1 LEVSRELLFFFS
13 ALGAFNGLVL
23 SLYFMFF
30 AKPKHISNLFLG
42 AFLGMLSI
50 RVGKSVFFHFNP
62 ELSFHY
68 LQFGLTACFF
78 VGPFLFFYIKSIT
91 RISDKTYTNWK
102 YHLAILVPLAL
113 IVGFLYPFKN
123 HIDLWRPHII
133 QAIYIQWFIYILA
146 SFYQLRNRIKNLFNR
161 HEKLTSKDIW
171 LFSILIGNILL
182 VSSYYFTSF
191 VNYISGALTFSF
203 LLYILLL
210 FVFYNKKN
218 KSILFNTSNKYADKK
233 IDTDRASNL
242 IKNLKA
248 VMNDEGL
255 YKNSNAKSSLIAK
268 KIGLTTHQFSQLLN
282 DNLGKNFALFIN
294 EYRIEAA
301 KKMLQKNHNL
311 TLEAIGYEC
320 GFNSKST
327 FFTTFKKLVGT
338 TPAQYKKQAQS
349 SIL

>member
-1 LEVSRELLFFFS
+1 MEVSRELLFFFS

-23 SLYFMFF
+23 SLYFLLF
-30 AKPKHISNLFLG
+30 AKPKHISNIFLG
-42 AFLGMLSI
+42 IFLAMLSI
-50 RVGKSVFFHFNP
+50 RIGKSVFFHFNP

-78 VGPFLFFYIKSIT
+78 VGPFLYFYVKSIT
-91 RISDKTYTNWK
+91 NPSDKAFNSWK
-102 YHLAILVPLAL
+102 YHLAALVPLAL
-113 IVGFLYPFKN
+113 IVGFLYPFKE
-123 HIDLWRPHII
+123 HISLWRPYII
-133 QAIYIQWFIYILA
+133 KTIYIQWFIYILA
-146 SFYQLRNRIKNLFNR
+146 SCYLIRHRIKNLFIR
-161 HEKLTSKDIW
+161 EEKTTSIDIW

-182 VSSYYFTSF
+182 VVSYYFTSF

-218 KSILFNTSNKYADKK
+218 KSILFNATKKYGNKK
-233 IDTDRASNL
+233 IAIEKASQLRGKLNS
-242 IKNLKA
+242 IMQN
-248 VMNDEGL
+248 EQL
-255 YKNSNAKSSLIAK
+255 YKNANIKSSDIAK

-282 DNLGKNFALFIN
+282 DNLGLNFASFIN

-301 KKMLQKNHNL
+301 KNMLQNNSNL

-327 FFTTFKKLVGT
+327 FFTTFKKLAGT
-338 TPAQYKKQAQS
+338 TPSQFRNQS
-349 SIL
+349 

>member
-1 LEVSRELLFFFS
+1 MEVSRELLFFFS
-13 ALGAFNGLVL
+13 ALGAFNGIVL
-23 SLYFMFF
+23 SFYFLFF
-30 AKPKHISNLFLG
+30 AKPKHISNTFLG
-42 AFLGMLSI
+42 FFLGMLSI

-78 VGPFLFFYIKSIT
+78 VGPFLYFYVKSIT
-91 RISDKTYTNWK
+91 SASDKTFKTWK
-102 YHLAILVPLAL
+102 YHLIILIPIAL
-113 IVGFLYPFKN
+113 IVGFLYPFKT

-133 QAIYIQWFIYILA
+133 KTIYIQWFIYILV
-146 SFYQLRNRIKNLFNR
+146 SFYLIRYRIKKIFYKK
-161 HEKLTSKDIW
+161 EKLSSLDIW
-171 LFSILIGNILL
+171 LISILIGNLLL

-218 KSILFNTSNKYADKK
+218 KSILFNNSKKYGDKK
-233 IDTDRASNL
+233 ITIEKASLLEQKLSKVIN
-242 IKNLKA
+242 
-248 VMNDEGL
+248 EEEL
-255 YKNSNAKSSLIAK
+255 YKNANLKSSDIAK

-282 DNLGKNFALFIN
+282 DNLDKNFSSFIN

-301 KKMLQKNHNL
+301 KTMLHNNNKL

-338 TPAQYKKQAQS
+338 TPANFRKQK
-349 SIL
+349 

>member
-1 LEVSRELLFFFS
+1 MEVSRELLFFFS

-23 SLYFMFF
+23 SLYFLFF

-42 AFLGMLSI
+42 GFLGMLSI
-50 RVGKSVFFHFNP
+50 RVGKSVFFHFNR

-78 VGPFLFFYIKSIT
+78 VGPFLYFYIKSIT
-91 RISDKTYTNWK
+91 SASEKPFKAWK
-102 YHLAILVPLAL
+102 YHLAILIPIAL
-113 IVGFLYPFKN
+113 TVGFMYPFKS
-123 HIDLWRPHII
+123 HVDLWRPYII
-133 QAIYIQWFIYILA
+133 KAIYIQWFIYILA
-146 SFYQLRNRIKNLFNR
+146 SLYLIRGRFKHLFSR
-161 HEKLTSKDIW
+161 QEKISNMDIW
-171 LFSILIGNILL
+171 VFSILIGNLLL
-182 VSSYYFTSF
+182 VASYYFTSF

-218 KSILFNTSNKYADKK
+218 KSILFNSSNKYADKK
-233 IDTDRASNL
+233 IATEDALLLTKKLNTIMQEDT
-242 IKNLKA
+242 
-248 VMNDEGL
+248 L
-255 YKNSNAKSSLIAK
+255 YKNANLKSSEIAK

-282 DNLGKNFALFIN
+282 DNIGKNFSLFVN

-301 KKMLQKNHNL
+301 KTMLQSNNNL

-327 FFTTFKKLVGT
+327 FFTTFKKLSGM
-338 TPAQYKKQAQS
+338 TPAQFKKQH
-349 SIL
+349 